1 MPSEILISVRPN
13 QVRVAVVEEKELVDF
28 TQEKRK
34 SPTNVGSI
42 FLGKVSRVL
51 PGMQA
56 AFVNI
61 GLERAAFL
69 YVGDIKE
76 SVNSSENLFVDE
88 ESLDSPNDPPPETE
102 LTKSY
107 QNVLIQDILSEGDEI
122 LVQVAKDPLG
132 TKGARLTTQISL
144 PGRNL
149 VYMPEVKHLGI
160 SRKIENEDEK
170 ARLTGLIEDL
180 NPDGGVIVRTA
191 GEGASADSFKQDL
204 EYLNRLWKDIQKNH
218 QKKKNPGI
226 IYSDLSVELRALRDM
241 LSEDVDSVIIDDK
254 FVHKKVLSFVTQF
267 MPRYRKKIKL
277 YEGQNPLFD
286 SYNIDL
292 EISHAIDRKVWLKS
306 GGYIVV
312 DEAEALVVIDVNTG
326 KFVGKKDLEDTI
338 FKTNLEAVSEI
349 AHQLR
354 IRNCGGIVILDLIDM
369 ENLANREKVL
379 SHLEQELKKDR
390 AKTAIITMTDLGLV
404 EMTRKRIRPSLVSTL
419 CEPCPYCDGKG
430 YVKRPAT
437 VANEIFR
444 SLESEH
450 PGATP
455 VVHCHAEVADWIY
468 EGDNETLEY
477 VESKLGNPVNF
488 KVEPKFHIEEFEI
501 K

>member
-1 MPSEILISVRPN
+1 MSSDILISVRPN

-34 SPTNVGSI
+34 SPTLVGSI

-61 GLERAAFL
+61 GLDRAAFL

-76 SVNSSENLFVDE
+76 SVSSSENLFVDE
-88 ESLDSPNDPPPETE
+88 ESLEKNTDSADSSGKKTQSSNI
-102 LTKSY
+102 
-107 QNVLIQDILSEGDEI
+107 LIQDILSEGDEI

-144 PGRNL
+144 PGRNV
-149 VYMPEVKHLGI
+149 VYLPEVKHLGI
-160 SRKIENEDEK
+160 SRKIENEEEK
-170 ARLTGLIEDL
+170 IRLTKLIQEL
-180 NPDGGVIVRTA
+180 EPDGGVIVRTA
-191 GEGASADSFKQDL
+191 GEGASGESFSQDL
-204 EYLNRLWKDIQKNH
+204 EYLNRLWRDIQKNH

-241 LSEDVDSVIIDDK
+241 LSSDVGSVIVDNKTIY
-254 FVHKKVLSFVTQF
+254 KKVQSFVSQF
-267 MPRYRKKIKL
+267 MPKHKKKIKL
-277 YEGQNPLFD
+277 YEDRSPLFD
-286 SYNIDL
+286 SYKIDL

-338 FKTNLEAVSEI
+338 FKTNLEAVNEI

-354 IRNCGGIVILDLIDM
+354 IRNCGGIIILDLIDM
-369 ENLANREKVL
+369 ENETNREMVL
-379 SHLEQELKKDR
+379 DHLEQELKKDR
-390 AKTAIITMTDLGLV
+390 AKTAIITMSELGLV

-430 YVKRPAT
+430 YVKRPMT

-444 SLESEH
+444 ALEMPQREH
-450 PGATP
+450 RPWFTVMQRWLIG
-455 VVHCHAEVADWIY
+455 
-468 EGDNETLEY
+468 
-477 VESKLGNPVNF
+477 F
-488 KVEPKFHIEEFEI
+488 MREI
-501 K
+501 MRPSNMWSQNWVTQ